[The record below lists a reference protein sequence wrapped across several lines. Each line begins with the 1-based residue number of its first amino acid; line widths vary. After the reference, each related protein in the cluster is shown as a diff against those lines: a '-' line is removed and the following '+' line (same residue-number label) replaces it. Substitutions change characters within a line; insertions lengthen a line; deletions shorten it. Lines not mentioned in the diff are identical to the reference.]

1 MADVAQLEAGLADG
15 TRTFLFFFFKFILPK
30 IENGEQYYC
39 SFAFIAV

>member
-15 TRTFLFFFFKFILPK
+15 TRTFLFFFKFILPK